1 MQESTKDYVNKLSK
15 NKISVESLN
24 RFCVYALWDRDEIVY
39 VGQSTQLGQ
48 RITVHAKNKI
58 FDSYSFFDC
67 KSFDEMDAIESTLII
82 RLRPKYNVQYGSGY
96 ESLAKLRKRISKI
109 SDKHKYNP
117 KYYVKKIR
125 KCLSETDIEM
135 IEFKGSTVIK
145 TQDVPNALE
154 YILEGDYVKGI
165 E

>member
-1 MQESTKDYVNKLSK
+1 MVAKDYVDKLSK
-15 NKISVESLN
+15 NKISVKSLN
-24 RFCVYALWDRDEIVY
+24 SFCVYALWDKDEIVY

-48 RITVHAKNKI
+48 RIMAHTKDKL

-67 KSFDEMDAIESTLII
+67 KSFYEMDSIESALII
-82 RLRPKYNVQYGSGY
+82 QLKPKYNVQYGNGY
-96 ESLAKLRKRISKI
+96 ESLAKLRKRIRKI

-117 KYYVKKIR
+117 KYYVRKIR
-125 KCLSETDIEM
+125 ERLSETDIEM

-145 TQDVPNALE
+145 TQDVPKALE

>member
-1 MQESTKDYVNKLSK
+1 MQEATKDYVDKLSK
-15 NKISVESLN
+15 NKISVESLKS
-24 RFCVYALWDRDEIVY
+24 FCVYALWDKDEIVY
-39 VGQSTQLGQ
+39 VGQSTQLSQ
-48 RITVHAKNKI
+48 RIMAHTKNKL

-67 KSFDEMDAIESTLII
+67 KSFDEMDSIESTLII
-82 RLRPKYNVQYGSGY
+82 QLQPKYNVQYGNGY
-96 ESLAKLRKRISKI
+96 ESLANLRKRIRKI

-117 KYYVKKIR
+117 KYYVRKIR
-125 KCLSETDIEM
+125 KCLSDTDIEI

-145 TQDVPNALE
+145 TKDVPKALE

>member
-1 MQESTKDYVNKLSK
+1 MQDAAEDYVDKLSK

-24 RFCVYALWDRDEIVY
+24 GFCVYALWDDDEIVY

-48 RITVHAKNKI
+48 RITAHTKNKI

-67 KSFDEMDAIESTLII
+67 KSFDEMDAIESALIVQ
-82 RLRPKYNVQYGSGY
+82 LKPKYNVQCGSGY
-96 ESLAKLRKRISKI
+96 ESLDKLRNRIRKI
-109 SDKHKYNP
+109 SDKHKYSP
-117 KYYVKKIR
+117 KYYVREIR
-125 KCLSETDIEM
+125 KRLSATDIEM

-145 TQDVPNALE
+145 IQDVPKALE
-154 YILEGDYVKGI
+154 YVLEGDYVKGI

>member
-1 MQESTKDYVNKLSK
+1 MQEAAKDYVDKLSK
-15 NKISVESLN
+15 NKISTETLN
-24 RFCVYALWDRDEIVY
+24 NFCVYALWDKDEIVY
-39 VGQSTQLGQ
+39 VGQSAQLGQ
-48 RITVHAKNKI
+48 RIMAHTKNKQ

-67 KSFDEMDAIESTLII
+67 KSFDEMDSIESTLII
-82 RLRPKYNVQYGSGY
+82 QLRPKYNFKYGSGY

-117 KYYVKKIR
+117 KYYVRKIR
-125 KCLSETDIEM
+125 KRLSETDIEM

-145 TQDVPNALE
+145 TKDVPKALE
-154 YILEGDYVKGI
+154 YVLEGDYVKGI

>member
-1 MQESTKDYVNKLSK
+1 MQEVIEDYVDKLSK

-24 RFCVYALWDRDEIVY
+24 SFCVYALWDKDEIVY

-48 RITVHAKNKI
+48 RIMAHTKDKL

-67 KSFDEMDAIESTLII
+67 GSFEEMDSIESTLII
-82 RLRPKYNVQYGSGY
+82 QLQHKYNTQYGKGY
-96 ESLAKLRKRISKI
+96 ESLAKLRRRIRKI
-109 SDKHKYNP
+109 SDKHKYNSN
-117 KYYVKKIR
+117 YYVNKIR

-145 TQDVPNALE
+145 TQDVPKALE
-154 YILEGDYVKGI
+154 YILEGDYVEGI